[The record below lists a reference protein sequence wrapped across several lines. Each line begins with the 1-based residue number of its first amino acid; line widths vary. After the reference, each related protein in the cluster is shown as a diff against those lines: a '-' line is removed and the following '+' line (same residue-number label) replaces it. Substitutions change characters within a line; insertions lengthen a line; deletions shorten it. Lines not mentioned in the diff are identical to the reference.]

1 MMFEDDRTAVPR
13 AYVALPHDHLYE
25 DHDKDLASAITWCLS
40 HADGD
45 PRGVG
50 IQAGRRDDLEDAPM
64 LAALAKAGAKVYT
77 DSRGKLD
84 SLPSGPVFLYRP
96 QPAHLWQVERKRMPS
111 AVLAFGITGPAH
123 HDRHYGTEGMVGAQP
138 WITAFKPEHLG
149 GPTIEAK
156 EPAIADPVVA
166 AAMDTFTNSINSSTG
181 LSHSSDRSTVTEG
194 LTKLKAAGHRFDPE
208 DLLAGALARNW
219 RGESALE
226 LRTLATEIN
235 AGKKK
240 RFDTRLNPDIVEIW
254 REKAAKV
261 AG

>member
-25 DHDKDLASAITWCLS
+25 DHDKDLTSAITWCLS

-64 LAALAKAGAKVYT
+64 LAALAKAGAKIYT

-149 GPTIEAK
+149 GPVIEAK

-166 AAMDTFTNSINSSTG
+166 AAMDHFTNSINSSTG
-181 LSHSSDRSTVTEG
+181 LSHSSDHSTVTEG
-194 LTKLKAAGHRFDPE
+194 LTKLKAAGHQFDPN

-219 RGESALE
+219 RGEAARE
-226 LRTLATEIN
+226 LLNLATEIN

-240 RFDTRLNPDIVEIW
+240 RFTTRLNPDILEIW
-254 REKAAKV
+254 RKKAAKV

>member
-25 DHDKDLASAITWCLS
+25 DHDRDMASAIAWCLS

-50 IQAGRRDDLEDAPM
+50 IQTGRRDDLEDAPR
-64 LAALAKAGAKVYT
+64 LAALVKAGAKVYA

-84 SLPSGPVFLYRP
+84 LLPSGPVFLYRP
-96 QPAHLWQVERKRMPS
+96 QPAHLWQVEGKRMPS
-111 AVLAFGITGPAH
+111 TVLAFGVTGPAH

-149 GPTIEAK
+149 GPAIEAK
-156 EPAIADPVVA
+156 EPVIADRVVA
-166 AAMDTFTNSINSSTG
+166 AAMDHFTNSINSSTG

-194 LTKLKAAGHRFDPE
+194 LTKLKEAGHRFDPN

-219 RGESALE
+219 RGEAALE
-226 LRTLATEIN
+226 LVTLAVELN
-235 AGKKK
+235 AGKSK
-240 RFDTRLNPDIVEIW
+240 RFTSRLRPDIVGLW
-254 REKAAKV
+254 CEKAR
-261 AG
+261 